1 MTLKEFRDVVKDFPD
16 DIADKLVLAIG
27 IRDEKDIIDNGNGII
42 SFPEF
47 SEIYSVEGVN
57 VISEGTMAP
66 KMFFTTIRKIK
77 ES

>member
-1 MTLKEFRDVVKDFPD
+1 MTLKELKNIVKDFPD

-27 IRDEKDIIDNGNGII
+27 IRDEKDIIDNGDGTI

-57 VISEGTMAP
+57 MISEGTMAP
-66 KMFFTTIRKIK
+66 KLFFTSIRKRK